1 MPRSLIVKLGAIGDV
16 IMTLPAAFALHES
29 GHEIHWICGR
39 GVLPILE
46 LYPWVHPIPV
56 DERALLQSGMI
67 HRLQAMIALWRRLGF
82 ARYDTIATLYYD
94 RRYRALTLPLRARRS
109 ILLRQGDRSFDLLP
123 NRHHTD
129 EYAKLLVG
137 ADAGPLPHSLAPIFP
152 ANLPPSPLPPPQ
164 GTRIVLAPAGAKN
177 LLRDDALRRWPAEN
191 YVSFAEM
198 ALKAG
203 YEVVL
208 AGGPDDLWI
217 RPCFEHLPVTD
228 LIAQISLPQLLALF
242 DASAAVIT
250 HDTGPLHL
258 AGITKT
264 KLLGIFGP
272 ISPWERLPR
281 RPGTSAIWGG
291 EGFSCRPCYV
301 AGNFAACTN
310 NLCIQ
315 QVTPAMAF
323 RQLQTLLD
331 HESTSPFVFVPPTPA
346 GAFV

>member
-56 DERALLQSGMI
+56 DERALLQASMI
-67 HRLQAMIALWRRLGF
+67 QRLQAMVGLWRKLGLS
-82 ARYDTIATLYYD
+82 RYDTIATIYYD
-94 RRYRALTLPLRARRS
+94 RRYQALTLPLRARRK
-109 ILLRQGDRSFDLLP
+109 ILLRQGDRALDLLP

-129 EYAKLLVG
+129 EYARLLVG
-137 ADAGPLPHSLAPIFP
+137 EDAGPIPDSLTPIFP
-152 ANLPPSPLPPPQ
+152 VNLPPSPLPPPQ
-164 GTRIVLAPAGAKN
+164 KTRIVLAPAGAKN
-177 LLRDDALRRWPAEN
+177 LLRDDALRRWPAES
-191 YVSFAEM
+191 YVSLAEM
-198 ALKAG
+198 ALGAG

-208 AGGPDDLWI
+208 AGGPDDIWI
-217 RPCFEHLPVTD
+217 RPYFEHLTVTD
-228 LIAQISLPQLLALF
+228 LIAQLSLPQLLALF
-242 DASAAVIT
+242 DASAAVVT

-264 KLLGIFGP
+264 RLLGIFGP

-281 RPGTSAIWGG
+281 RPGTAAIWGG
-291 EGFSCRPCYV
+291 EGFACRPCYV
-301 AGNFAACTN
+301 AGNFAACAD

-323 RQLQTLLD
+323 QQLQVLL
-331 HESTSPFVFVPPTPA
+331 EGEAASPFVVVPQPPA